1 MLYLWHGTECPN
13 KHIAVYDRDQSPDR
27 FLLMRGN
34 KLNLTEFSRCYVCV
48 RSLLDDLNDD
58 FFVRTR
64 LRHDYM
70 YTYIFT
76 ADEMF
81 CCAGG
86 IVQKIKIPSEV
97 IKKLKIA
104 LSLTDSD
111 INNEPKI
118 LSDAQLN
125 IIYAVV
131 AYPQFS
137 RTPRLHLPVTI
148 SMIEKKYDSIINNA
162 SSPLV
167 NQKIRDILLKLAP
180 DDVQFIKAEVHCKDG
195 ILTNY
200 NLVNVTSEIIGVDR
214 EKSIYTMMKLAPDV
228 FSSFRY
234 LTYKTGCMG
243 NHKLARD
250 AENLGNIL
258 VTEEIKL
265 AFEKEKIKGVWFISP
280 EKYHTNRYGD

>member
-1 MLYLWHGTECPN
+1 MLYLWHGIECPN

-27 FLLMRGN
+27 FLLMRGH
-34 KLNLTEFSRCYVCV
+34 KLNPTEFSRCYVCV
-48 RSLLDDLNDD
+48 RSSLEDLNDD

-64 LRHDYM
+64 LRHDHM

-76 ADEMF
+76 SGKMF

-86 IVQKIKIPSEV
+86 IVQKIKISLEA
-97 IKKLKIA
+97 IKKLKNA

-111 INNEPKI
+111 IDNEPKI
-118 LSDAQLN
+118 LSDTELEN
-125 IIYAVV
+125 IHAVV
-131 AYPQFS
+131 IYPQFS
-137 RTPRLHLPVTI
+137 RTPRIKVSVTTA
-148 SMIEKKYDSIINNA
+148 MIEKKYDSIINNA

-200 NLVNVTSEIIGVDR
+200 HFLNVTSEIIGVDR

-234 LTYKTGCMG
+234 LTYKPGCMG

-258 VTEEIKL
+258 VTEEIKC
-265 AFEKEKIKGVWFISP
+265 AFEKEKIKGVWFIAP
-280 EKYHTNRYGD
+280 EKYHTNCYGD